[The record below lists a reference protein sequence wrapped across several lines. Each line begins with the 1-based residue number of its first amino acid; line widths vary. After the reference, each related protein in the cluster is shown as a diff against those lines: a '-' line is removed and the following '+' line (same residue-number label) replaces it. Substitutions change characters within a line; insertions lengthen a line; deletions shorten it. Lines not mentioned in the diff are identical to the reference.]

1 MQPSVPGLFWRDFH
15 YIITGKRM
23 TDIKHQIDSA
33 VDAAWEEIVSFIQAS
48 VQSPSL
54 ANNEGPVQE
63 LVQNKLDS
71 LGLITRR
78 IPVIFDAIKDHPA
91 FCDDAFSPNTRV
103 NVIGQWNND
112 GGGKSLILN
121 GHVDVVPTG
130 PEELWNESP
139 WSGSIKDGKIYG
151 RGSTDMKGGLSAA
164 IFAVQILQ
172 KIGFKP
178 NGNVMVQSV
187 VGEESG
193 GCGTLTNIVNGYTA
207 DAAIILEPTSLKVCP
222 IQSGALTFRL
232 KVQGKATHAAMR
244 WDGVSAIEKF
254 HLIHQSILEFEKER
268 HQSFDI
274 KYYESKD
281 RVAPINIGT
290 IKGGEWHST
299 VPETVVAE
307 GRLGVFPGESAQH
320 ARDTFETH
328 LQTISETDDWLK
340 ENIPTV
346 EWFEGQFESG
356 QTETN
361 HPLIQ
366 SLSDCYHQTTGDAPI
381 IEGVTYGSDLR
392 LFTNHAHIPAVLFGP
407 GDVRLAHAANEYVEI
422 DEVITTVKIIA
433 NMIVAWCGSP
443 HE

>member
-1 MQPSVPGLFWRDFH
+1 
-15 YIITGKRM
+15 M
-23 TDIKHQIDSA
+23 TDIKNQIDSA
-33 VDAAWEEIVSFIQAS
+33 VDAAWEEIVSFIQTS

-63 LVQNKLDS
+63 LVQNKFDS

-91 FCDDAFSPNTRV
+91 FCDDGFSPNTRV

-130 PEELWNESP
+130 PEELWHESP
-139 WSGSIKDGKIYG
+139 WSGSIKNGKIYG

-193 GCGTLTNIVNGYTA
+193 GCGTLTNIVKEYSA
-207 DAAIILEPTSLKVCP
+207 DAAVILEPTSLKISP

-232 KVQGKATHAAMR
+232 KIQGKATHAAMR

-254 HLIHQSILEFEKER
+254 NLIHQSILEFEKER

-307 GRLGVFPGESAQH
+307 GRLGVFPGESAQD

-328 LQTISETDDWLK
+328 LKTISETDDWLK
-340 ENIPTV
+340 ENLPIV

-356 QTETN
+356 KTDIN

-433 NMIVAWCGSP
+433 NMIVAWCGSS

>member
-1 MQPSVPGLFWRDFH
+1 MPQTPFLSRPGTESVDPEPTRRGAEP
-15 YIITGKRM
+15 M
-23 TDIKHQIDSA
+23 ENSA
-33 VDAAWEEIVSFIQAS
+33 VEITNLLHRYAELMDAGDF
-48 VQSPSL
+48 
-54 ANNEGPVQE
+54 EG
-63 LVQNKLDS
+63 
-71 LGLITRR
+71 
-78 IPVIFDAIKDHPA
+78 
-91 FCDDAFSPNTRV
+91 C
-103 NVIGQWNND
+103 
-112 GGGKSLILN
+112 
-121 GHVDVVPTG
+121 
-130 PEELWNESP
+130 
-139 WSGSIKDGKIYG
+139 
-151 RGSTDMKGGLSAA
+151 AA
-164 IFAVQILQ
+164 LF
-172 KIGFKP
+172 
-178 NGNVMVQSV
+178 
-187 VGEESG
+187 
-193 GCGTLTNIVNGYTA
+193 A

-232 KVQGKATHAAMR
+232 TIPGRATHAAMR

-254 HLIHQSILEFEKER
+254 NLIHRSILEFEKER

-299 VPETVVAE
+299 VPESVVAE
-307 GRLGVFPGESAQH
+307 GRLGVFPGELAQD
-320 ARDTFETH
+320 ARDAFETH

-340 ENIPTV
+340 DNIPTV

-356 QTETN
+356 KTDIN

-422 DEVITTVKIIA
+422 DEVMARKTLPNSSLGIIKK
-433 NMIVAWCGSP
+433 
-443 HE
+443 